1 MPWVRR
7 LRRGPQIEPGVDEPP
22 PPPAPELPE
31 GVAPLPPPSRMR
43 RERRWLAGRRETEI
57 RDVGGLTV
65 EMVRRD
71 RFRPELLVERA
82 GDVLAIEERMLELD
96 GLMLAAS
103 AVPRGTRAVQLCAC
117 GAPLLPG
124 AHFCSHCGRPA
135 TGTKALST
143 CSHCAGPLPADT
155 NFCPACGHSVAADE
169 FSPQTEDLDQTL
181 IRRWSSGE
189 ED

>member
-1 MPWVRR
+1 
-7 LRRGPQIEPGVDEPP
+7 
-22 PPPAPELPE
+22 
-31 GVAPLPPPSRMR
+31 
-43 RERRWLAGRRETEI
+43 
-57 RDVGGLTV
+57 
-65 EMVRRD
+65 
-71 RFRPELLVERA
+71 
-82 GDVLAIEERMLELD
+82 MLELD
-96 GLMLAAS
+96 GLMVAAS

-135 TGTKALST
+135 TGTRALSA

-169 FSPQTEDLDQTL
+169 FSPETEDLDQTL
-181 IRRWSSGE
+181 IRRWSTGE

>member
-7 LRRGPQIEPGVDEPP
+7 LRRGPEVEPGVEEPSTP
-22 PPPAPELPE
+22 LAPEVPAGATL
-31 GVAPLPPPSRMR
+31 LPPPGRLR
-43 RERRWLAGRRETEI
+43 RERRWLVNRREIEI

-71 RFRPELLVERA
+71 RFRPELLIERA
-82 GDVLAIEERMLELD
+82 GDVLALEERMNELD

-103 AVPRGTRAVQLCAC
+103 AVPRGTRAVQLCEC

-135 TGTKALST
+135 AGTRALSA
-143 CSHCAGPLPADT
+143 CSHCGAALPADT

-169 FSPQTEDLDQTL
+169 FPSQTEDLDQTL
-181 IRRWSSGE
+181 IRRWSTGE

>member
-1 MPWVRR
+1 M
-7 LRRGPQIEPGVDEPP
+7 
-22 PPPAPELPE
+22 
-31 GVAPLPPPSRMR
+31 APLPPPGRMR
-43 RERRWLAGRRETEI
+43 RERRFLARRRETEI

-71 RFRPELLVERA
+71 RFRPELLIERA
-82 GDVLAIEERMLELD
+82 GDVLALEDRMHELD
-96 GLMLAAS
+96 GLLLAAT

-135 TGTKALST
+135 SGARPVTT
-143 CSHCAGPLPADT
+143 CTHCGGPLAADT

-169 FSPQTEDLDQTL
+169 FAANVEDLDQTL

-189 ED
+189 EQ

>member
-1 MPWVRR
+1 
-7 LRRGPQIEPGVDEPP
+7 
-22 PPPAPELPE
+22 
-31 GVAPLPPPSRMR
+31 MR

-82 GDVLAIEERMLELD
+82 SDVLAIEERMLELD
-96 GLMLAAS
+96 GLMVAAS

-124 AHFCSHCGRPA
+124 AHFCSHCGRPCDRDQ
-135 TGTKALST
+135 GALRT

-155 NFCPACGHSVAADE
+155 NFCPACGHAVAADE
-169 FSPQTEDLDQTL
+169 FSPETEDLDQTL
-181 IRRWSSGE
+181 IRRWSTGE

>member
-1 MPWVRR
+1 
-7 LRRGPQIEPGVDEPP
+7 
-22 PPPAPELPE
+22 
-31 GVAPLPPPSRMR
+31 MR

-82 GDVLAIEERMLELD
+82 SDVLAIEERMLELD
-96 GLMLAAS
+96 GLMVAAS

-124 AHFCSHCGRPA
+124 AHFCSHCGRPSA
-135 TGTKALST
+135 GTRALST

-155 NFCPACGHSVAADE
+155 NFCPACGHAVAADE
-169 FSPQTEDLDQTL
+169 FSSETEENLDPLLSATVEAGEGLAVKIHLHVQCTADELDDLAPKLRTL
-181 IRRWSSGE
+181 LREFSNP
-189 ED
+189 

>member
-1 MPWVRR
+1 
-7 LRRGPQIEPGVDEPP
+7 
-22 PPPAPELPE
+22 
-31 GVAPLPPPSRMR
+31 MR

-71 RFRPELLVERA
+71 RFRPELLIERA
-82 GDVLAIEERMLELD
+82 SEVLAIEQRMQELD

-117 GAPLLPG
+117 GAPLLPN

-135 TGTKALST
+135 LGTQALST
-143 CSHCAGPLPADT
+143 CSQCGGPLPADT
-155 NFCPACGHSVAADE
+155 NFCPACGHPVAAEE
-169 FSPQTEDLDQTL
+169 FPSQAEDLDQTL
-181 IRRWSSGE
+181 IRRWSTGE